1 MIPTAILAGLLAAQA
16 APAQMHLIEGEKI
29 RPHVRFLAHD
39 LLEGRGVGQRGGR
52 LAAQYIAAQFA
63 AAGLKPGAPGGKWF
77 QPVPLRVVKV
87 APGPSLSALAAG
99 KRIEWRWLN
108 DFVGTSYRQQ
118 PKEEFD
124 AEAVFVGHGIT
135 APEYGWDDYAGAD
148 VRGKVVVLFTN
159 EPPSQD
165 EKFFKGRA
173 LTYYG
178 RWTYKYEE
186 AARRGAAAALIIHTA
201 PTASYGWQVVR
212 ASGRPQPQARRKDG
226 EPALAFA
233 GWITEQAGAQLAAL
247 AGEKLEDLLKAAG
260 TRGFRAR
267 PLGRVKIRGR
277 MQFQV
282 EEIETQNVVGLAPGS
297 DPKLAEEA
305 VVFSAHWDHLG
316 VGEPVNGDSIYN
328 GALDNATGCGLLIEM
343 ARAWASMEPKP
354 LRSAYFVAVTAEE
367 SGLLG
372 SRYFAENPPLP
383 AARIAAALNFDSYPP
398 YGRVRDAVLTGAERT
413 SFYTVV
419 QSVAQRHQLALKPDP
434 RPEAGGYYRSDHFSF
449 ARVGIPAFSVNM
461 GSDYEGKPQGFA
473 AEAGKKTA
481 ARYHQPTDEYS
492 EDWDFSGM
500 EQFGRFGF
508 ALGVEIA
515 NLEKIP
521 VRVDA
526 R

>member
-1 MIPTAILAGLLAAQA
+1 MAVLAGVLAVWT
-16 APAQMHLIEGEKI
+16 APAQMHQIEGEKI

-39 LLEGRGVGQRGGR
+39 LLEGRGVGQRGGQ
-52 LAAQYIAAQFA
+52 LAAQYLAAQFA
-63 AAGLKPGAPGGKWF
+63 AAGLKPGAPGGGWF
-77 QPVPLRVVKV
+77 QPVPLRVVEV
-87 APGPSLSALAAG
+87 APGPSLSAEAGG
-99 KRIEWRWLN
+99 KRLAWRWLD
-108 DFVGTSYRQQ
+108 DFVGTSHRQE
-118 PKEEFD
+118 PAVDLD

-135 APEYGWDDYAGAD
+135 APEYGWDDYAGVD

-159 EPPSQD
+159 EPPSED
-165 EKFFKGRA
+165 ESFFKGRA

-186 AARRGAAAALIIHTA
+186 AARRGAVAALIIHTT

-212 ASGRPQPQARRKDG
+212 ANGRPQPQVRRREG

-233 GWITEQAGAQLAAL
+233 GWITEQAGAQLAEL
-247 AGEKLEDLLKAAG
+247 AGEKLEELLKAAD

-277 MQFQV
+277 MQFRV
-282 EEIETQNVVGLAPGS
+282 KEIETENVVGLAPGS
-297 DPKLAEEA
+297 DPKLAAEA

-316 VGEPVNGDSIYN
+316 VGEPVNGDNIYN
-328 GALDNATGCGLLIEM
+328 GALDNATGCAMLIEM

-372 SRYFAENPPLP
+372 SKYFAENPPVP
-383 AARIAAALNFDSYPP
+383 AAQIAAALNFDSYSP
-398 YGRVRDAVLTGAERT
+398 YGRVRSAVLTGAERT
-413 SFYTVV
+413 SFYALV
-419 QSVAQRHQLALKPDP
+419 QSVAQRHQLTLRPDP

-461 GSDYEGKPQGFA
+461 GNDYEGKPQGFA
-473 AEAGKKTA
+473 AEIGKKMA
-481 ARYHQPTDEYS
+481 AHYHQPSDEYS
-492 EDWDFSGM
+492 EDWDFSGL
-500 EQFGRFGF
+500 EQFARFGF

-521 VRVDA
+521 ARVDA